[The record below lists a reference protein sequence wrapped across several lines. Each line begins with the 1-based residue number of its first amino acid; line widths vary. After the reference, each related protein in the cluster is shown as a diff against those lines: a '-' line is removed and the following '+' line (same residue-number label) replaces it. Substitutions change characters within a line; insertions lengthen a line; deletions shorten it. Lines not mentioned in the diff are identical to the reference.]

1 MFELITALSQ
11 KLLDR
16 DMMLVTAESCTG
28 GLIAKLMTDIAGS
41 SAVFE
46 RAFVTYSNEA
56 KTEMIGV
63 DEKLIAEYGA
73 VSEHV
78 AKAMADG
85 ALKNSRAQIALA
97 CTGIAGPSG
106 GSKEK
111 PVGLVYIAVAL
122 EGQDT
127 AAFEH
132 VFEGDRE
139 AVRMQTAELAMRYAL
154 AYLEESEEE

>member
-1 MFELITALSQ
+1 MLDIVAELSQ
-11 KLLDR
+11 ELLER
-16 DMMLVTAESCTG
+16 DMMLATAESCTG

-63 DEKLIAEYGA
+63 DAGLLAEYGA
-73 VSEHV
+73 VSEPV

-85 ALKNSRAQIALA
+85 ALKNSNAQIAIA

-106 GSKEK
+106 GTEEK
-111 PVGLVYIAVAL
+111 PVGLVYIAVAMD
-122 EGQDT
+122 GIDT

-132 VFEGDRE
+132 VFEGDRD